1 MCTLLYTN
9 QVMWSYIVGM
19 LTNLGK
25 LPLDRILMMLKMFAM
40 QGSTSS
46 HDCTPAELKV
56 FLDKKVK
63 EQQLTCSGGLYQ
75 LNKSGTWCPS
85 WQLSYMKLHVGMDH
99 ITDCW
104 YTTLCTLFLQIN

>member
-75 LNKSGTWCPS
+75 LNKSGTWCGS
-85 WQLSYMKLHVGMDH
+85 WVTWNYTSV
-99 ITDCW
+99 ITDCLQPQ
-104 YTTLCTLFLQIN
+104 TLKALLFQH

>member
-1 MCTLLYTN
+1 
-9 QVMWSYIVGM
+9 MWSYIVGM

-75 LNKSGTWCPS
+75 LNKSGT
-85 WQLSYMKLHVGMDH
+85 
-99 ITDCW
+99 
-104 YTTLCTLFLQIN
+104 

>member
-75 LNKSGTWCPS
+75 LK
-85 WQLSYMKLHVGMDH
+85 QEHLEYMRIRSNGSLPKLVS
-99 ITDCW
+99 IPT
-104 YTTLCTLFLQIN
+104 I